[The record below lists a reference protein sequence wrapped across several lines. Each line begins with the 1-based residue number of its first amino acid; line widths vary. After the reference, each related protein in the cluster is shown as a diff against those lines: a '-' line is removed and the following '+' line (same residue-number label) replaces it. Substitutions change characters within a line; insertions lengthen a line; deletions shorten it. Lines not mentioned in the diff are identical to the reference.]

1 MVDMAHYVYY
11 EAVFAVQAASDPST
25 CSQSMVF
32 HPEITTATVAA
43 LIIISFVGGFLKSA
57 AVKGQALSNL

>member
-1 MVDMAHYVYY
+1 
-11 EAVFAVQAASDPST
+11 
-25 CSQSMVF
+25 MVF

-57 AVKGQALSNL
+57 AVKG